1 MNILSK
7 LNIDTISQLSYFTEI
22 TVHPQS
28 VNTTLNSTVNFTCE
42 AVADDVIFR
51 VNDESASDTGVINK
65 GFTQQFQ
72 NTLSDGRKRRRLL
85 AKALKY
91 NNNTIISCTAVN
103 SKLVNSHKAV
113 LIIQGN
119 LSLDIISKVIA
130 MYILSRVTSSC

>member
-1 MNILSK
+1 M
-7 LNIDTISQLSYFTEI
+7 SYFTEI

-51 VNDESASDTGVINK
+51 VNDESASDTSVINK
-65 GFTQQFQ
+65 GFIQQFQ
-72 NTLSDGRKRRRLL
+72 NTLSGGRKRRRLL
-85 AKALKY
+85 AMALKY

>member
-1 MNILSK
+1 MQVK
-7 LNIDTISQLSYFTEI
+7 HTISQLSYFTEF

-42 AVADDVIFR
+42 AVGDDVIFR

-65 GFTQQFQ
+65 GFIQQFQ

-113 LIIQGN
+113 LMIQGN
-119 LSLDIISKVIA
+119 LSLDILSDIIA